1 MADQKNNEEI
11 FTDATEPTT
20 SPESDPGISMSPES
34 LAGNPFAEHLNL
46 VPPKTEKTQE
56 FVEPE
61 TDPVSDDSNQS
72 EQVENTEEKEQKQE
86 QNQSSQEE
94 EISAE
99 PAKDSVLFSNDDIK
113 IRDQIDDIDKQVAA
127 SGSYTERYYEDG
139 QLVENEYSAKEAQD
153 LRRRLVQES
162 ERLRNIAWMDRTY
175 KEWSLKWILAKI
187 AQAVRYVVSPTYRSM
202 CRDAATLERRADL
215 DAQYKA
221 YVERKAEKIKESME
235 QQEKGSQ
242 EHSKTESERKQVPE
256 IIKQEE
262 KVQEAKESEK
272 EVKPDQ
278 EQAVDTEKQ
287 KKEEFYQRIQEDMAK
302 KSLTKEE
309 AIERRI
315 VKFPREINYLE
326 KEDLNPSI
334 AEMAFSSAMAYRERN
349 MKNMTGIFD
358 DHQRW
363 EQTKYLVAKFPP
375 MILAFDPD
383 GQRKLFVSAAL
394 KNPEVLTYMN
404 PEIGKDKEL
413 TVRLKAAIEDITEK
427 NLVAGK
433 QPPNYQEK
441 LFKPLYHEYKELGTV
456 PAFLENMETVFGKE
470 FLDQMVG
477 DAHIAEEPAI
487 AIDETIENPI
497 TEAPEIPVQQE
508 IPIPVVAEIPEPE
521 PVAPPVQEQ
530 DDFAFLNTFPE
541 PPATEE
547 PPIPWNE
554 QPVFEEAVQST
565 QRELIQLYGSIMAN
579 PDIETLKQEVIQR
592 HPDLI
597 QYLPDEEKTT
607 DVIVTAVSKNL
618 SLIRYIPEQEKLPDY
633 NDRDELKAQIYDAVC
648 NSVIDTARTTGKQ
661 PMEILRGQICKESGE
676 DTRESKEMKK
686 SLRNKGFELNQKME
700 KEISIG
706 QER

>member
-1 MADQKNNEEI
+1 MADQKNSEEI
-11 FTDATEPTT
+11 FTNTTDPVIPQEPA
-20 SPESDPGISMSPES
+20 PEMSLSPES
-34 LAGNPFAEHLNL
+34 LVGNPFAEHLNL
-46 VPPKTEKTQE
+46 VSPEVEKTQE
-56 FVEPE
+56 PVEPE
-61 TDPVSDDSNQS
+61 SGSADGNSEQS
-72 EQVENTEEKEQKQE
+72 EQEEKVEEQKQGE
-86 QNQSSQEE
+86 KPLQNEGAH
-94 EISAE
+94 AE
-99 PAKDSVLFSNDDIK
+99 PAKDSMLFSNDDIK

-127 SGSYTERYYEDG
+127 SGSYTERYYKDG
-139 QLVENEYSAKEAQD
+139 QLVENEYSAKDAQE
-153 LRRRLVQES
+153 LRRKLVRES
-162 ERLRNIAWMDRTY
+162 ERLRNISWMDRTY
-175 KEWSLKWILAKI
+175 KEWSLRWILAKV

-235 QQEKGSQ
+235 QQEKSPQ
-242 EHSKTESERKQVPE
+242 ERSKAEPETKQSPE
-256 IIKQEE
+256 ITKSETE
-262 KVQEAKESEK
+262 KVSETKASEK
-272 EVKPDQ
+272 EIKETP
-278 EQAVDTEKQ
+278 EQVVDTEQQ
-287 KKEEFYQRIQEDMAK
+287 KKEVLYQKIQEDMAK
-302 KSLTKEE
+302 KSITKEE

-315 VKFPREINYLE
+315 VKFPRDIIYLE
-326 KEDLNPSI
+326 KEDLNPFI

-383 GQRKLFVSAAL
+383 GQKKLFVSAAL

-404 PEIGKDKEL
+404 PEISKDQEL

-427 NLVAGK
+427 NINAGK

-441 LFKPLYHEYKELGTV
+441 LFKPLYHEYKDLGAV
-456 PAFLENMETVFGKE
+456 PAFLANMETVFGKE

-477 DAHIAEEPAI
+477 DTHMLEEPAI
-487 AIDETIENPI
+487 TENEPVESQVI
-497 TEAPEIPVQQE
+497 EAPEVPVQEE

-521 PVAPPVQEQ
+521 PVAPPVQQQQ

-541 PPATEE
+541 SPAMEE

-565 QRELIQLYGSIMAN
+565 QIELIQLYGSIMAN

-597 QYLPDEEKTT
+597 QHLPDEEKTT

-633 NDRDELKAQIYDAVC
+633 NDRDELKQQIYEAVC

-661 PMEILRGQICKESGE
+661 PMEILRGQVCKESGE
-676 DTRESKEMKK
+676 DTRESREMKK
-686 SLRNKGFELNQKME
+686 ALRNKGFELNQKME
-700 KEISIG
+700 REISMR